1 MRRCAIAVALAV
13 ALPEPATGGDY
24 DWPVVR
30 VIDGD
35 TVQVD
40 AGADMPPEL
49 ASLAVRLRGVDT
61 PEIGKPECEAER
73 RAGNAAT
80 AFTKAALA
88 RAGRVLVRD
97 PAWGKY
103 GGRVIANLVL
113 DGETLSAML
122 IAAGHGRPYSRG
134 RRQDWCH

>member
-13 ALPEPATGGDY
+13 ALPGPAAGGDY

-61 PEIGKPECEAER
+61 PETGKPKCESER
-73 RAGNAAT
+73 RAGEAAT
-80 AFTKAALA
+80 AFTKVSLA
-88 RAGRVLVRD
+88 KAGSALVRN
-97 PAWGKY
+97 PSWGKF
-103 GGRVIANLVL
+103 GGRVVANIVL

-122 IAAGHGRPYSRG
+122 IAAGHGRPHSRG
-134 RRQDWCH
+134 RRRGWCR

>member
-13 ALPEPATGGDY
+13 ALPGTAAGGDY

-40 AGADMPPEL
+40 ASADMPPEL

-61 PEIGKPECEAER
+61 PETGRPECEAER
-73 RAGNAAT
+73 RAGNAAA
-80 AFTKAALA
+80 AFTKASLVK
-88 RAGRVLVRD
+88 AGSVLVRD

-103 GGRVIANLVL
+103 GSRVIANLVL

-122 IAAGHGRPYSRG
+122 IDAGHGRPYSGGKRRG
-134 RRQDWCH
+134 WCD